1 MSAVAYV
8 TVDVF
13 TTVRFG
19 GNPLAVVPDARGLD
33 DAAMQRIA
41 AEFNYSES
49 TFVLPPDDLAN
60 TARVRI
66 FTPTNE
72 IPFAGHPN
80 VGTAFVLARQGSAFG
95 RPIGET
101 MRFEERA
108 GLVAIDVLREA
119 DPVVGARIQTPKP
132 LETGPVV
139 AVDVVAACASLADAD
154 IVTAGHQP
162 LIASVGLPF
171 AVAELASLD
180 ALARAEPNVAAFK
193 EAERRYRHPDDAF
206 ALLIYAPMSADPWR
220 VRARMFA
227 PLSNTFEDPATGSAA
242 GALGALLTSLRLEAA
257 GDFALAIEQGVEM
270 GRPSLIEATARKAGG
285 AVVAVTIS
293 GRCVPVMQGTIET
306 GDSS

>member
-19 GNPLAVVPDARGLD
+19 GNPLAVIPDARGLD

-41 AEFNYSES
+41 AEFTYSES
-49 TFVLPPDDLAN
+49 TFVLPPDDPAD

-80 VGTAFVLARQGSAFG
+80 VGTAFVLARQGTAFG
-95 RPIGET
+95 RPVGET
-101 MRFEERA
+101 MRFEER
-108 GLVAIDVLREA
+108 GGVVEVAVLR
-119 DPVVGARIQTPKP
+119 DGDRIVGARIQAPRP
-132 LETGPVV
+132 LETGP
-139 AVDVVAACASLADAD
+139 AVDVGVVASCASLAVAD
-154 IVTAGHQP
+154 IVTAAHAP

-171 AVAELASLD
+171 ALAEVASLD
-180 ALARAEPNVAAFK
+180 ALARAVPDVAAFK
-193 EAERRYRHPDDAF
+193 AAERRYHHPDDAF
-206 ALLIYAPMSADPWR
+206 ALLVYVPTTAAPWR

-242 GALGALLTSLRLEAA
+242 GALGALLTSLRPESDGA
-257 GDFALAIEQGVEM
+257 FALEVEQGVEM
-270 GRPSLIEATARKAGG
+270 GRPSLIQVTARKAAGQVG
-285 AVVAVTIS
+285 AVAIA

-306 GDSS
+306 DVRS